1 MLEYLREVYY
11 GENANLREMQKCI
24 SNFRKDLFEKRITA
38 RLNTHPEIKRFNRL
52 AEKEFGFKGFCL
64 HIDPAQTV
72 NAYTFPLYY
81 NFNQFDP
88 NKNLMS
94 NLVVTNKG
102 YRFKKE
108 AEYVCYVCV
117 YRGIMNDRRLS
128 DREIMAII
136 LHEIGHNFQA
146 AISDVQSGLSCTA
159 LLLYLVDM
167 IYNVL
172 LSQDI
177 QSLFAS
183 CFVIPFT
190 LVGGIQKFLKGY
202 DEILYKYFPNYY
214 HITDVI
220 ETVIGFLRYPIDRIL
235 RAINMMLKLPT
246 LPIKLLIRLNPLSL
260 ILFYSTGNFRGEKMA
275 DNFPT
280 MYGYGL
286 DLALAVT
293 KIEINKDMTKIKIP
307 LVSPVIGIIENT
319 YRLLITIPDEHP
331 AVVTRINDQLEYLKK
346 EMDSEDFDSKFK
358 KEVEDSMKN
367 IQKQLDFITSTHYK
381 GALSDY
387 QYSNHLYQLT
397 LYKLFGGDPMDLAYK
412 WSGDDIHRDVQNVH
426 NRKRIRESGDILENA
441 LLDLKLK

>member
-81 NFNQFDP
+81 NFNQFNPD
-88 NKNLMS
+88 KNLMS

-128 DREIMAII
+128 DREVMAII

-146 AISDVQSGLSCTA
+146 AISDVQSGLSGTS
-159 LLLYLVDM
+159 LILYLINT
-167 IYNVL
+167 IYRIL
-172 LSQDI
+172 CTGDI
-177 QSLFAS
+177 ELLFAS
-183 CFVIPFT
+183 CFSVPFT
-190 LVGGIQKFLKGY
+190 LIGGIQKFLKGY
-202 DEILYKYFPNYY
+202 DEILYNYFPNYY

-220 ETVIGFLRYPIDRIL
+220 ETIVGILRYPVDRIL
-235 RAINMMLKLPT
+235 RAINMMLRLPT
-246 LPIKLLIRLNPLSL
+246 LPIKLMIRLNPLSL
-260 ILFYSTGNFRGEKMA
+260 ILFYSTGDFRGEKMA

-280 MYGYGL
+280 MYGYGP
-286 DLALAVT
+286 DLASAVT
-293 KIEINKDMTKIKIP
+293 KIEINKDMDKVRIP

-331 AVVTRINDQLEYLKK
+331 AVITRINDQLEYLEK
-346 EMDSEDFDSKFK
+346 ELNSEDFDPKFK
-358 KEVEDSMKN
+358 KEVKDSIKN
-367 IQKQLDFITSTHYK
+367 IQEQLDFITSTHYK

-412 WSGDDIHRDVQNVH
+412 WGGDDIHRDVQNVY